1 MASYSWISI
10 AALFSYLFL
19 LMAFLVAKKTKVI
32 NSFILLLFCMVLAA
46 GGSFFMRIRFWPS
59 VNFWHYVSLLG
70 ILMVPAVFYRFFA
83 AFLGAKSGHSSA
95 FWIIFFLGAYVLN
108 LFTEIFI
115 PTPEVVADIDG
126 NIRYIYHYSFAVAI
140 LLAGAGCI
148 IVQCVLLFLRYC
160 RGDRLL
166 LRQLRPILLGLGI
179 LVVSTALS
187 TVPLLAGIPVDII
200 SSVLFAYLVFYA
212 LYRKRLFKLSML
224 AAPGNCYLVAVLISL
239 FLFNAFYEPFRALV
253 GRLDLS
259 ESISALIFSGFLLAM
274 IYVLYRIMKRF
285 LDVLFIK
292 EEQNRADT
300 IQQFSQT
307 ISRTLN
313 KNDILTDLLEVI
325 QKIIPTDMACVY
337 LDARDGSYQEEQSL
351 SPLHNDHS
359 VLAPDHPLIR
369 YLSKH
374 DGPILMEDFIQT
386 REYRSMWEKEKQ
398 QFRDKNVVCAVP
410 LKDAD
415 QLIGVVLLS
424 GKQKGKLY
432 TADDLSILTSLC
444 SVCSMAVKNARQY
457 EKAYEEARRDELTG
471 LFNRKSFY
479 ETASGIFGEEGKLA
493 LSLVMLNV
501 DDFKLFNQLYGNKEG
516 DAALQKIAD
525 IIRASSEGRGMAF
538 RMAGKEFTL
547 LLPGYDI
554 YSAKLL
560 TESILD
566 QVRHMNSNRE
576 LYQLKTLT
584 MSCGICAAPYMAS
597 TLEELISNTDFA
609 VYTAKR
615 SGKNRVVIYSEA
627 AAQEQQKSEH
637 TSSYETYASTIVA
650 LTAAIDTKDHYTF
663 SHSQNVAEY
672 AMALAKECGM
682 SADFVSIIREA
693 GLLHDIG
700 KIGISE
706 SILNKPERLTP
717 EEYEIIKTHVENS
730 VGIIRHLPSL
740 DYVIPAVIS
749 HHERYD
755 GKGYPRGIAGDA
767 IPLMGRILCVADSFD
782 AMVSKRN
789 YKKAMPLEDALTVLR
804 EERGKQFDPHLVD
817 VFIEMIRDGKLQ
829 VRFNSSP
836 EKIELKMA
844 LK

>member
-1 MASYSWISI
+1 MASYSWVSI
-10 AALFSYLFL
+10 TALFSYLFL

-70 ILMVPAVFYRFFA
+70 ILMVPAIFYRFFA
-83 AFLGAKSGHSSA
+83 AFLGAKCSRSSA
-95 FWIIFFLGAYVLN
+95 FWILFYLGAYILN
-108 LFTEIFI
+108 LFTQVFI
-115 PTPEVVADIDG
+115 PTPEVSVDVNG
-126 NIRYIYHYSFAVAI
+126 NATYIYHYSLSVTV
-140 LLAGAGCI
+140 LLAGAVCI
-148 IVQCVLLFLRYC
+148 SVQCVLLFLRYC
-160 RGDRLL
+160 KGDRLVL
-166 LRQLRPILLGLGI
+166 HQLRPILAGLAI
-179 LVVSTALS
+179 LVLSTALS
-187 TVPLLAGIPVDII
+187 TVPFLAGIPIDII

-212 LYRKRLFKLSML
+212 LYRKRLFKLSLL

-239 FLFNAFYEPFRALV
+239 FLFNAFYQPLCSLV
-253 GRLDLS
+253 GRLNLG
-259 ESISALIFSGFLLAM
+259 ESISVLIFSAILLAL
-274 IYVLYRIMKRF
+274 IYVLYRIMKQF

-292 EEQNRADT
+292 EEQNRTDT

-313 KNDILTDLLEVI
+313 KDEILSGLLDVI
-325 QKIIPTDMACVY
+325 QKIIPTDMACVF
-337 LDARDGSYQEEQSL
+337 LDAKDGSYQEEQSL

-359 VLAPDHPLIR
+359 VLEPDHPLVR

-374 DGPILMEDFIQT
+374 DSPILMEDFVHT
-386 REYRSMWEKEKQ
+386 MEYRSMWEKEKRQ
-398 QFRDKNVVCAVP
+398 LRDKNVACAAP
-410 LKDAD
+410 LKDTD

-424 GKQKGKLY
+424 RKRKGKPY
-432 TADDLSILTSLC
+432 TAEDLSMLTSLC

-479 ETASGIFGEEGKLA
+479 ETASRIFGDGSQQV

-501 DDFKLFNQLYGNKEG
+501 DDFKLYNQLYGNKEG
-516 DAALQKIAD
+516 DIALQKTAD

-560 TESILD
+560 TESIVD

-627 AAQEQQKSEH
+627 AVQEHQKAEH
-637 TSSYETYASTIVA
+637 TSSYETYAATIVA

-672 AMALAKECGM
+672 AMALARECGM
-682 SADFVSIIREA
+682 SSDFVSIIREA

-706 SILNKPERLTP
+706 TILNKPARLTS

-755 GKGYPRGIAGDA
+755 GKGYPRGIAGES

-782 AMVSKRN
+782 AMISRRN
-789 YKKAMPLEDALTVLR
+789 YKKAMPLEEALAVLER
-804 EERGKQFDPHLVD
+804 ERGKQFDPRLVD
-817 VFIEMIRDGKLQ
+817 VFIKMIREGKLQ
-829 VRFNSSP
+829 VKFNSAA
-836 EKIELKMA
+836 E
-844 LK
+844 

>member
-1 MASYSWISI
+1 MASYSWVSI
-10 AALFSYLFL
+10 IALFSYLFL

-32 NSFILLLFCMVLAA
+32 NAFILLLMCMVLAA
-46 GGSFFMRIRFWPS
+46 GGSFFMRTRFWPS

-70 ILMVPAVFYRFFA
+70 ILMVPAIFYRFIA
-83 AFLGAKSGHSSA
+83 AFLGARCARSSA
-95 FWIIFFLGAYVLN
+95 FWILFFLGAYIVN
-108 LFTEIFI
+108 LFTQVFI
-115 PTPEVVADIDG
+115 PTPQVSIDAAG
-126 NIRYIYHYSFAVAI
+126 NASYIYHYSPTVAV
-140 LLAGAGCI
+140 LLAGAICI
-148 IVQCVLLFLRYC
+148 SVQCVLLFLRYC
-160 RGDRLL
+160 KGDKLV
-166 LRQLRPILLGLGI
+166 LRQLTPILSGLAI
-179 LVVSTALS
+179 LVLS
-187 TVPLLAGIPVDII
+187 TTLSTIPFLAGIPIDII

-212 LYRKRLFKLSML
+212 LYRKRLFKLSLL
-224 AAPGNCYLVAVLISL
+224 ASPANCYLIAVLISL
-239 FLFNAFYEPFRALV
+239 FLFNTFYQPLRSLV
-253 GRLDLS
+253 GALKLG
-259 ESISALIFSGFLLAM
+259 ESVSVLLLAATLLIV
-274 IYVLYRIMKRF
+274 IYILYRIMKQF

-292 EEQNRADT
+292 EEQNRAET

-313 KNDILTDLLEVI
+313 KDEILAELLDVI
-325 QKIIPTDMACVY
+325 QKIVPIHMAYVF
-337 LDARDGSYQEEQSL
+337 LRSQDGSYQEAQSL
-351 SPLHNDHS
+351 SPLHNDHM
-359 VLAPDHPLIR
+359 VLDRDHPLVR
-369 YLSKH
+369 YLTRH
-374 DGPILMEDFIQT
+374 DSPILMQDFTQT
-386 REYRSMWEKEKQ
+386 KDFRSMWEKEKQ
-398 QFRDKNVVCAVP
+398 QLRDKDVTCVAP

-415 QLIGVVLLS
+415 NLIGVVFLS
-424 GKQKGKLY
+424 GKQKGKPY
-432 TADDLSILTSLC
+432 TVDDLSMLTSLC
-444 SVCSMAVKNARQY
+444 SVCSMAVKNSRQY

-479 ETASGIFGEEGKLA
+479 ETASRIFSEQNQQA

-516 DAALQKIAD
+516 DIALQKIAD

-566 QVRHMNSNRE
+566 QVRHMDSSRE

-584 MSCGICAAPYMAS
+584 MSCGICSAPYMAS
-597 TLEELISNTDFA
+597 TLEELIANTDFA

-627 AAQEQQKSEH
+627 AVQEQQKAEH
-637 TSSYETYASTIVA
+637 TSSYDAYASTIIA

-672 AMALAKECGM
+672 AMALARECGM
-682 SADFVSIIREA
+682 SPDFVSIIREA

-700 KIGISE
+700 KIGITE
-706 SILNKPERLTP
+706 SILNKPARLTS

-755 GKGYPRGIAGDA
+755 GKGYPRGIAGEA
-767 IPLMGRILCVADSFD
+767 IPLMGRILCVVDSFD
-782 AMVSKRN
+782 AMISKRN
-789 YKKAMPLEDALTVLR
+789 YKKAMPLEKALSIL
-804 EERGKQFDPHLVD
+804 ESERGKQFDPHLVD
-817 VFIEMIRDGKLQ
+817 VFTKMICEGKLQ
-829 VRFNSSP
+829 VRYNTT
-836 EKIELKMA
+836 EEL
-844 LK
+844 

>member
-1 MASYSWISI
+1 MASYSWVSI
-10 AALFSYLFL
+10 IALFCYLFL

-32 NSFILLLFCMVLAA
+32 NAFILLLFCLVLAA

-70 ILMVPAVFYRFFA
+70 ILMVPAIFYRFIA
-83 AFLGAKSGHSSA
+83 AFLGAKCSRSSA
-95 FWIIFFLGAYVLN
+95 FWILFFLGAYILN
-108 LFTEIFI
+108 LFTQVFI
-115 PTPEVVADIDG
+115 PTPEVSVDVNG
-126 NIRYIYHYSFAVAI
+126 NATYIYHYSLAVSV
-140 LLAGAGCI
+140 LLAGAVCI
-148 IVQCVLLFLRYC
+148 SVQCVRLFLRYC
-160 RGDRLL
+160 KGDRLV
-166 LRQLRPILLGLGI
+166 LRQLMPILVGLAI
-179 LVVSTALS
+179 LVLSTALS
-187 TVPLLAGIPVDII
+187 TIPFLAGIPIDII

-212 LYRKRLFKLSML
+212 LYRKRLFKLSLL

-239 FLFNAFYEPFRALV
+239 FLFNTFYQPLRSLI
-253 GRLDLS
+253 GRFNLG
-259 ESISALIFSGFLLAM
+259 ESISILIFSAILLAM
-274 IYVLYRIMKRF
+274 IYVLYRIMKEF

-292 EEQNRADT
+292 EEQNRTDT

-307 ISRTLN
+307 ISRTLS
-313 KNDILTDLLEVI
+313 KDEILTDLLDVI
-325 QKIIPTDMACVY
+325 QKIIPADMACVF
-337 LDARDGSYQEEQSL
+337 LNAKDGSYQEEQSFSL
-351 SPLHNDHS
+351 LHNDHM
-359 VLAPDHPLIR
+359 VLGPDHPLVC

-374 DGPILMEDFIQT
+374 DSPVLMEDFAHT
-386 REYRSMWEKEKQ
+386 KEYRSMWEKEKRQ
-398 QFRDKNVVCAVP
+398 LRDKNVACAAP
-410 LKDAD
+410 LKDTD
-415 QLIGVVLLS
+415 HLIGVVLLS
-424 GKQKGKLY
+424 RKRKGKPY
-432 TADDLSILTSLC
+432 TADDLSMLTSLC

-471 LFNRKSFY
+471 LLNRKSFY
-479 ETASGIFGEEGKLA
+479 ETASKIFSEGSQQV

-501 DDFKLFNQLYGNKEG
+501 DDFKLYNQLYGNKEG
-516 DAALQKIAD
+516 DLALQKTAD

-554 YSAKLL
+554 YSARLL

-566 QVRHMNSNRE
+566 QVRHMNANRE

-627 AAQEQQKSEH
+627 AVQEQQKAEH

-672 AMALAKECGM
+672 AMALARACGM
-682 SADFVSIIREA
+682 SSDFVSIIREA

-706 SILNKPERLTP
+706 TILNKPARLTA

-755 GKGYPRGIAGDA
+755 GKGYPRGIAGEN
-767 IPLMGRILCVADSFD
+767 IPLMGRILCVVDSFD
-782 AMVSKRN
+782 AMISRRN
-789 YKKAMPLEDALTVLR
+789 YKKAMPLEDALAVLER
-804 EERGKQFDPHLVD
+804 ERGKQFDPYLVD
-817 VFIEMIRDGKLQ
+817 VFIQMIREGKLQ
-829 VRFNSSP
+829 VKFNSP
-836 EKIELKMA
+836 AE
-844 LK
+844 